1 MQTIS
6 DRLKRKRL
14 ELKMTQTELAIKAG
28 VKQQSIQLIEAGV
41 TKRPRFLFE
50 IAKVLNCDPAW
61 LQYGTKGGKAA

>member
-6 DRLKRKRL
+6 ERLKEKRV
-14 ELKMTQTELAIKAG
+14 ELKMTQTELAHRAG

-50 IAKVLNCDPAW
+50 IAIALNCDPVW
-61 LQYGTKGGKAA
+61 LQYGSKNNQSA